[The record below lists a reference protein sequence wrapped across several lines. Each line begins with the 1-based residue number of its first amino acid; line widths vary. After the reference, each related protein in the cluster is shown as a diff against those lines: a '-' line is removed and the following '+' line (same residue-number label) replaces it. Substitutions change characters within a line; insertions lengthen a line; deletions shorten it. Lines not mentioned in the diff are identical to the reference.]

1 MYLRRALLAAGVVV
15 GAAAVSVVFAKDR
28 RKPVAV
34 DPTHPNLGATQ
45 DLIDLAFGKIVDAQQ
60 ANEWDWDGH
69 AARAKQLLQK
79 ANSELRQASET
90 ASRIRRQITLLSP
103 EAETPKT
110 TWAEHINGP
119 GAVLRLG

>member
-1 MYLRRALLAAGVVV
+1 MYFYKGLLAAGFVIGV
-15 GAAAVSVVFAKDR
+15 AAAGVVFAKDR

-34 DPTHPNLGATQ
+34 DPNHPNLGATQ
-45 DLIDLAFGKIVDAQQ
+45 DLVDLAFGKILDAQQ

-79 ANSELRQASET
+79 ANSELKLASET

-103 EAETPKT
+103 EVEAPKT
-110 TWAEHINGP
+110 T
-119 GAVLRLG
+119 